1 MTNRAI
7 PVRFSVTIPQKIE
20 HKLASDLCGDLGLVK
35 ILDSISSRGDGQIEN
50 GRLLT
55 RMF

>member
-7 PVRFSVTIPQKIE
+7 PVRFSATIPQKIE